1 MTARD
6 TILLALHDCSPD
18 DEVPIGRIV
27 VAAWRRD
34 PEKFGLTG
42 FQHTYPDSN
51 KVYVEIM
58 NKKPQSVIGLGL
70 VVKTRKSHYGLTP
83 LGRHQVARLK
93 GEKVVLT
100 SHYDI
105 IDEIASR
112 PAYLAWVN
120 DPGKPD
126 RRAEAEAFGSLA
138 EIEDQVRAAMAD
150 CDRRNAA
157 ALTAPGC
164 APIRFDVMANLLDFI
179 RVLRARF
186 PKLAEAS

>member
-6 TILLALHDCSPD
+6 TILLALADCSLD
-18 DEVPIGRIV
+18 KEVRVADIV

-34 PEKFGLTG
+34 PVKFGLPG

-70 VVKTRKSHYGLTP
+70 VVKTRPSHYGLTP

-105 IDEIASR
+105 IGDLAAR

-126 RRAEAEAFGSLA
+126 RRPEAEAFGSLSVA
-138 EIEDQVRAAMAD
+138 EAQVRAAMAD

-164 APIRFDVMANLLDFI
+164 PPIRFDVMANLLDFI
-179 RVLRARF
+179 RVLRGRF
-186 PKLAEAS
+186 PRLAEAS